1 MKRHSRTGNDDVPSS
16 TLSRTWAPG
25 LRAIAA
31 MFLRFSKGNVYDLLL
46 LWLSKVGETVPKSV
60 LT

>member
-1 MKRHSRTGNDDVPSS
+1 MEDYVPSS
-16 TLSRTWAPG
+16 TLSKTLPSG

-46 LWLSKVGETVPKSV
+46 FGLRQS
-60 LT
+60 